1 MASRRDFKI
10 YQPTLAAVALLA
22 AAVGELSGCS
32 DGGSEIE
39 DSTNHRAEPPPEGA
53 PGCSN
58 RLDCD
63 ALANDSTTSSQT
75 TGSGAATGECAY
87 QPSPSPIEADAEDG
101 EVLSAVGIL
110 EQQVDGNT
118 EFAPFCTGSL
128 IGRNKVLTACHCAKE
143 SIDNSKAVWF
153 RRGSDRIKIVD
164 HDPLCDPSLGQ
175 GGFNNV
181 GSDVAVMFLEEDA
194 DEPAVSI
201 EVRNLVKD
209 DIELGESLSAA
220 GYFFQR
226 NRNTQVGAGGQV
238 AKFTLRAL
246 AGPFLKNAF
255 GTPDNFNNCAKI
267 WRDDTPIGSRSQAE
281 ALVFDRTHWTIGPD
295 GGETYEMD
303 MDDVFEMSLL
313 EDYQAW
319 FDGGVDGA
327 QPCKGDSG
335 SPLVSQ
341 TDEGFAVYGV
351 VSGSINLD
359 ASEPRC
365 AFGAVYAIFTEE
377 TLTWL
382 QGLRAPQQ
390 SPDIDP
396 PRKVPSPGVWTAAT
410 DVRAGRVLTT
420 AGAPWQPRSAGLR
433 CARHG
438 PNGVGNQL
446 LATGRD
452 LRHAGCCGTLTMWQ
466 RGVHRRDGTRGRLLD
481 LFTSRSD
488 RICVESDQA
497 RPGY

>member
-1 MASRRDFKI
+1 MAPRQDFKI
-10 YQPTLAAVALLA
+10 YQPTLAAAALLA

-32 DGGSEIE
+32 DGGLEGQ
-39 DSTNHRAEPPPEGA
+39 DSTNHRAELPPEGA
-53 PGCSN
+53 PDCSN
-58 RLDCD
+58 RSDCD

-75 TGSGAATGECAY
+75 IGSGAATGECAY
-87 QPSPSPIEADAEDG
+87 QPSPSQAEADAEDD

-110 EQQVDGNT
+110 EQQVDGST

-143 SIDNSKAVWF
+143 NIDDSKAVWF
-153 RRGSDRIKIVD
+153 RRGPDRIKVVD
-164 HDPLCDPSLGQ
+164 HAPLCDPSRSQ

-201 EVRNLVKD
+201 EVRSLVKD
-209 DIELGESLSAA
+209 DIERGESLSAA

-238 AKFTLRAL
+238 AKLTLRAL
-246 AGPFLKNAF
+246 KGRFLQDAF
-255 GTPDNFNNCAKI
+255 GTPDNFNNCARI
-267 WRDDTPIGSRSQAE
+267 WRDDTPMDSRSQEE
-281 ALVFDRTHWTIGPD
+281 ALAFVRTWTHWTIGPD
-295 GGETYEMD
+295 GGDTYEMD

-365 AFGAVYAIFTEE
+365 AFGAVYAIFAED

-396 PRKVPSPGVWTAAT
+396 PRTVPSPGVWTAAI
-410 DVRAGRVLTT
+410 DVRAGRVLTA
-420 AGAPWQPRSAGLR
+420 AGAP
-433 CARHG
+433 
-438 PNGVGNQL
+438 
-446 LATGRD
+446 
-452 LRHAGCCGTLTMWQ
+452 
-466 RGVHRRDGTRGRLLD
+466 
-481 LFTSRSD
+481 
-488 RICVESDQA
+488 
-497 RPGY
+497 